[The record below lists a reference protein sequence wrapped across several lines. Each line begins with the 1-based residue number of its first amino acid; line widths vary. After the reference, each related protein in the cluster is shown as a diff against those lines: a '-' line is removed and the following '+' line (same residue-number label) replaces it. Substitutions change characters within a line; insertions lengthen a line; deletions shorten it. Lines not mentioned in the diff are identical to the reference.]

1 MKEENIYRL
10 ARKKAAQENP
20 LLNSLET
27 AQDVLCIDRQK
38 LLKIEKGQKAPEPAD
53 VESMAKVYDA
63 PELRNYYC
71 SSECPLGCDSQPYI
85 YDDLDKISVRLMAA
99 LHFLENANDRI
110 YAILE
115 DGKIS
120 ENERAEFNSILETLG
135 KISYSAGSL
144 ELWARKQGI
153 QGESE

>member
-1 MKEENIYRL
+1 MKEENIYRA

-27 AQDVLCIDRQK
+27 AQDVLCVDRLR
-38 LLKIEKGQKAPEPAD
+38 LLKIENGQKCPEPAD
-53 VESMAKVYDA
+53 VAAMAKVYDA

-71 SSECPLGCDSQPYI
+71 TRECPLGCNEQPLI
-85 YDDLDKISVRLMAA
+85 YDDLDKISVRLMSA

-110 YAILE
+110 FAILE
-115 DGKIS
+115 DGQIS
-120 ENERAEFNSILETLG
+120 EGEREEFANILKTLD

-144 ELWARKQGI
+144 ELWAKKNGF
-153 QGESE
+153 ED

>member
-1 MKEENIYRL
+1 MKEENIYRV
-10 ARKKAAQENP
+10 ARKKAAQENT

-27 AQDVLCIDRQK
+27 AQDVLCIDRLR
-38 LLKIEKGQKAPEPAD
+38 LLKIENGQKTPEPEDIA
-53 VESMAKVYDA
+53 SMAKVYGA

-71 SSECPLGCDSQPYI
+71 SKECPLGCDEQPFI
-85 YDDLDKISVRLMAA
+85 YDDLDKISVRLMSA

-115 DGKIS
+115 DGEIS
-120 ENERAEFNSILETLG
+120 ENERAEFNNILETLG

-144 ELWARKQGI
+144 ELWARKNGFDK
-153 QGESE
+153 

>member
-1 MKEENIYRL
+1 MKENIYRA

-27 AQDVLCIDRQK
+27 AQDELCIDRLR
-38 LLKIEKGQKAPEPAD
+38 LLKIENGQKCPNPED
-53 VESMAKVYDA
+53 IESMAKVYGA

-71 SSECPLGCDSQPYI
+71 TKECPLGCDEQPFI
-85 YDDLDKISVRLMAA
+85 YDDLDKISVRLMSA
-99 LHFLENANDRI
+99 LHFLDNANDRI

-115 DGKIS
+115 DGEIS
-120 ENERAEFNSILETLG
+120 ENERAEFNTILETLN

-144 ELWARKQGI
+144 ELWAQKNGF
-153 QGESE
+153 GE

>member
-1 MKEENIYRL
+1 MSENIYRA
-10 ARKKAAQENP
+10 ARKKAAQDNP

-27 AQDVLCIDRQK
+27 AQDVLCVDRLR
-38 LLKIEKGQKAPEPAD
+38 LLKIENGQKTPDPDDIAAM
-53 VESMAKVYDA
+53 SKAYNA

-71 SSECPLGCDSQPYI
+71 TKECPLGCNEQPLL
-85 YDDLDKISVRLMAA
+85 YDDLDKISVRLLSA

-115 DGKIS
+115 DGQVS
-120 ENERAEFNSILETLG
+120 ENERAEFAGILETLS

-144 ELWARKQGI
+144 ELWAKKNGFE
-153 QGESE
+153 G

>member
-1 MKEENIYRL
+1 MKEENIYRITRKRA
-10 ARKKAAQENP
+10 ARENS

-27 AQDVLCIDRQK
+27 AQDVLCIDRLR
-38 LLKIEKGQKAPEPAD
+38 LLKIENGQKIPEPDDIA
-53 VESMAKVYDA
+53 SMAKVYDA

-71 SSECPLGCDSQPYI
+71 SHECPLGCDEKPFI
-85 YDDLDKISVRLMAA
+85 YDDLDKISVRLMSA

-115 DGKIS
+115 DGEIS
-120 ENERAEFNSILETLG
+120 ENERAEFTTILETLG

-144 ELWARKQGI
+144 ELWAKKNGF
-153 QGESE
+153 EEKH

>member
-1 MKEENIYRL
+1 MSENIYRA
-10 ARKKAAQENP
+10 ARKKAAQDNP

-27 AQDVLCIDRQK
+27 AQDVLCVDRLR
-38 LLKIEKGQKAPEPAD
+38 LLKIENGQKTPDPDD
-53 VESMAKVYDA
+53 VAAMAKAYNA

-71 SSECPLGCDSQPYI
+71 TKECPLGCNEQPLI
-85 YDDLDKISVRLMAA
+85 YDDLDKISVRLLSA

-115 DGKIS
+115 DGKVS
-120 ENERAEFNSILETLG
+120 ENERAEFANILETLN

-144 ELWARKQGI
+144 ELWAKKNGF
-153 QGESE
+153 ED

>member
-10 ARKKAAQENP
+10 ARKKAAEENP
-20 LLNSLET
+20 LLKSLDS
-27 AQDVLCIDRQK
+27 AQNLLCVDRQR
-38 LLKIEKGQKAPEPAD
+38 LLKIENGQKAPEPAD
-53 VESMAKVYDA
+53 VAAMAELYNA

-71 SSECPLGCDSQPYI
+71 AKECPLGCDSKPFI
-85 YDDLDKISVRLMAA
+85 YDDLDKISVRLMSA

-115 DGKIS
+115 DGEIS
-120 ENERAEFNSILETLG
+120 ENERAEFKNILQTLE

-144 ELWARKQGI
+144 ELWAKKNGLD
-153 QGESE
+153 

>member
-1 MKEENIYRL
+1 MNENIYRA
-10 ARKKAAQENP
+10 ARKKAAQDNP

-27 AQDVLCIDRQK
+27 AQDVLCVDRLR
-38 LLKIEKGQKAPEPAD
+38 LLKIENGQKTPDPDDIAAM
-53 VESMAKVYDA
+53 SKVYNA

-71 SSECPLGCDSQPYI
+71 TKECPLGCNDQPLI
-85 YDDLDKISVRLMAA
+85 YDDLDKISVRLLSA

-115 DGKIS
+115 DGQVS
-120 ENERAEFNSILETLG
+120 ENERAEFAGILETLS

-144 ELWARKQGI
+144 ELWAKKNGFE
-153 QGESE
+153 G

>member
-1 MKEENIYRL
+1 MNENIYRA
-10 ARKKAAQENP
+10 ARKKAAQDNP

-27 AQDVLCIDRQK
+27 AQDVLCVDRLR
-38 LLKIEKGQKAPEPAD
+38 LLKIENGQKTPDPDDIAAM
-53 VESMAKVYDA
+53 SKAYNA

-71 SSECPLGCDSQPYI
+71 TKECPLGCNDQPLI
-85 YDDLDKISVRLMAA
+85 YDDLDKISVRLLSA

-115 DGKIS
+115 DGQVS
-120 ENERAEFNSILETLG
+120 ENERAEFSNILETLS

-144 ELWARKQGI
+144 ELWAKKNGFE
-153 QGESE
+153 G

>member
-1 MKEENIYRL
+1 MNENIYRA
-10 ARKKAAQENP
+10 ARKKAAQNNP

-27 AQDVLCIDRQK
+27 AQDVLCVDRLR
-38 LLKIEKGQKAPEPAD
+38 LLKIENGQKIPDPDDIAAM
-53 VESMAKVYDA
+53 SKAYNA

-71 SSECPLGCDSQPYI
+71 TKECPLGCNDQPLI
-85 YDDLDKISVRLMAA
+85 YDDLDKISVRLLSA

-115 DGKIS
+115 DGQVS
-120 ENERAEFNSILETLG
+120 ENERAEFSNILETLS

-144 ELWARKQGI
+144 ELWAKKNGFE
-153 QGESE
+153 G